1 MVTHGDDRA
10 SWRVRKELRCALL
23 GLNDRDTSFSS
34 RSLDARKT
42 NLVPFMRPH
51 DMRKTSCVPVATPP
65 ALTPNG
71 RIGRYR

>member
-42 NLVPFMRPH
+42 NLSRLCAP
-51 DMRKTSCVPVATPP
+51 TT
-65 ALTPNG
+65 
-71 RIGRYR
+71 

>member
-10 SWRVRKELRCALL
+10 NWRVRKELRCALL
-23 GLNDRDTSFSS
+23 GMNDRDTFFSS

-51 DMRKTSCVPVATPP
+51 DMRQTSCVPVATPSCVP
-65 ALTPNG
+65 VATH
-71 RIGRYR
+71 RR